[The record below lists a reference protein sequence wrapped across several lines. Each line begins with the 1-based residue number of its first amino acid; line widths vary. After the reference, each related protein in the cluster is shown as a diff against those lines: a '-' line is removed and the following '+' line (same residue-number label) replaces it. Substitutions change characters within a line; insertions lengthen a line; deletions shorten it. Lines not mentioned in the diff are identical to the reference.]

1 MGKIVILM
9 FGLLALLPLN
19 SQASECD
26 RPFQSGAEFYRCALQ
41 KDSRISS
48 LDARKA
54 EREGRETEARQIP
67 NPKAESEFTF
77 DAENR
82 QAASILQPIEIGGK
96 RSARLKIAEAENKSS
111 IIEDQLAL
119 SEVARDLAVSLVR
132 FRQLSTRAALLEET
146 KGSLDRLTSRLRSKS
161 VRTPE
166 ERNALTIFSMQ
177 STVLDTQLLSIK
189 QELKEVR
196 SELEAA
202 VGRKLADSEKLTS
215 SEKKD
220 WPVLDFSKMSDTFES
235 KLAAA
240 SIERAQGEL
249 QLQQSLGWPELA
261 IGPAMERQIGS
272 ETSWGAKVEFVIPIF
287 NTNGGAKQRSRAEL
301 QRAEALAGRTK
312 FKESSN
318 LKALFEQYGD
328 VTKFLKN
335 SPSQSVIR
343 KSVAESLQLF
353 SRAMIQPSAIV
364 ESYRSTLETLEAVQ
378 EKELT
383 AYRLYWKLR
392 SVSGDVPREFL

>member
-1 MGKIVILM
+1 MIKIVIVLIYSLVIFPERSM
-9 FGLLALLPLN
+9 
-19 SQASECD
+19 ASDCGD
-26 RPFQSGAEFYRCALQ
+26 SFQSGAEFYRCALQ
-41 KDSRISS
+41 RDPRISS
-48 LDARKA
+48 LDSRKA

-77 DAENR
+77 NAENR

-111 IIEDQLAL
+111 IIEDQVAL
-119 SEVARDLAVSLVR
+119 SEVAADLAISLVR

-146 KGSLDRLTSRLRSKS
+146 KGSLDRLTARLRSKA

-177 STVLDTQLLSIK
+177 STVLDTQLLSIR

-202 VGRKLADSEKLTS
+202 IGRKLADSEKLTS

-220 WPVLDFSKMSDTFES
+220 WPTLDLSKMGETFES

-249 QLQQSLGWPELA
+249 HRQQSLGWPELA
-261 IGPAMERQIGS
+261 IGPAMERQAGS

-287 NTNGGAKQRSRAEL
+287 NTNGGARQRSRAEL
-301 QRAEALAGRTK
+301 QRTEALAGRTK
-312 FKESSN
+312 FKESAN
-318 LKALFEQYGD
+318 LKALAEQYGD
-328 VTKFLKN
+328 VAKFLKN
-335 SPSQSVIR
+335 SPSQMAIR
-343 KSVAESLQLF
+343 KSVTESLQLF

-392 SVSGDVPREFL
+392 SFSGEVPREFL

>member
-1 MGKIVILM
+1 MGKIIILL
-9 FGLLALLPLN
+9 FGLLALSPLGA
-19 SQASECD
+19 QASECGG
-26 RPFQSGAEFYRCALQ
+26 PFQSSAEFYRCALQ
-41 KDSRISS
+41 RDSRISS

-54 EREGRETEARQIP
+54 EREGRETEAKQIP
-67 NPKAESEFTF
+67 NPKAESEFIF
-77 DAENR
+77 NGENA
-82 QAASILQPIEIGGK
+82 QAVSILQPIEIGGK
-96 RSARLKIAEAENKSS
+96 RSARIKVAEAENRVSL
-111 IIEDQLAL
+111 IEDQIALA
-119 SEVARDLAVSLVR
+119 EVAADLAVSLVR

-146 KGSLDRLTSRLRSKS
+146 KSSLDRLMGRLRSKA

-196 SELEAA
+196 GELEAA

-220 WPVLDFSKMSDTFES
+220 WPVLDFSKMNDTFES

-240 SIERAQGEL
+240 SVERAQGEL
-249 QLQQSLGWPELA
+249 HLQQSLGWPELA
-261 IGPAMERQIGS
+261 IGPAMERKIGS
-272 ETSWGAKVEFVIPIF
+272 ETSWGAKVEFVMPIF

-318 LKALFEQYGD
+318 LKALFEQYDD

-335 SPSQSVIR
+335 SPSQSAIR

-392 SVSGDVPREFL
+392 SVSGEVPREFL